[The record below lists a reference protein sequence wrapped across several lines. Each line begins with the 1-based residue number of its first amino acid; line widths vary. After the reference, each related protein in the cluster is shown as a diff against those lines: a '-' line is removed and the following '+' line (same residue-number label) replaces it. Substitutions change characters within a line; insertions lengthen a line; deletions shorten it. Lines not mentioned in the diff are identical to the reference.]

1 MEVTHL
7 RDRVTHAVI
16 GGQAAES
23 FGISDDPAF
32 FHVLSSTLYRDKHRA
47 VIRETLCNAW
57 DAHVEAGLESVPIEV
72 TLTNEKL
79 TIQDFGFGI
88 DPAQI
93 KPIYGVYGASTKK
106 KNKNV
111 TGGFGLGCKAPFA
124 YVDHF
129 EVISCHLGEKT
140 VYRMSK
146 SSGEVMGKPSI
157 QPMVSGLPT
166 DETGITVSM
175 ALKASYDY
183 TIFRTL
189 IMQIAKL
196 GEMKV
201 KFNGQ
206 LIEVAPFHAAK
217 HGYLILK
224 SDDFGAGSEHS
235 IQLRYGHV
243 VYPIEL
249 HPEYSDEYKQARKFL
264 NSISPR
270 TGGYYNR
277 HDQQDLGWVLI
288 LQAAPDTISVTP
300 SRESL
305 SMTDHTV
312 KTVKEVLTQFV
323 ANTRSARLENV
334 CLDLVEKAIETT
346 WLMDT
351 PTSLLNAESK
361 TPNSKAI
368 ELFTSPYITDVID
381 VGGHFLR
388 NKYPDFRNFH
398 DKDVNMRLDA
408 LAMSGFGNRGLIQ
421 SFRREFRKATRGKFH
436 HGFRASAQKWWLRRR
451 VWPLYQAVTANKLLD
466 KKRLWRWTETYT
478 RSGSTQYGTQPIDK
492 WEPTLAQCLP
502 YLRNVMIVAYNR
514 TDIEDRVHRFPAMK
528 HWFGHHK
535 DNLCYIVPRNPERAK
550 AALETFEKL
559 GFFVIDLTKAQ
570 KWEHQEITKPIPK
583 PVAQKKRAKG
593 YPVLANLG
601 TMLSIESL
609 YKEGNPRT
617 EVAQFHAYVSPKS
630 KSLKLGSF
638 KEEANF
644 HIVRLFGKDGVALTT
659 STQIAK
665 VVAAGAIDIDKY
677 VRGKLLDLYKNDPVI
692 KAWHQATA
700 QHDGQVYDHDELDC
714 LNWQDKAL
722 LDTIREDDV
731 LRQKFNLPKEP
742 STDIID
748 AVKIFR
754 TITSPWEFKQHP
766 EYTEMQKLVKD
777 WGPSPELL
785 SLVKK
790 LMNSKLIRII
800 DKSGIRGILMGSTT
814 PALQTQAREILLAA
828 LKG

>member
-106 KNKNV
+106 KNKLV

-157 QPMVSGLPT
+157 QPMVSGIPT
-166 DETGITVSM
+166 DESGITVSM
-175 ALKASYDY
+175 AVKSSLDY
-183 TIFRTL
+183 TTFRTL
-189 IMQIAKL
+189 IRQIAKL

-201 KFNGQ
+201 KFNGE

-224 SDDFGAGSEHS
+224 SEDFGAGSEHP

-243 VYPIEL
+243 VYPIEM
-249 HPEYSDEYKQARKFL
+249 HPDYSEEYKRARHFL
-264 NSISPR
+264 KKITTRQRN
-270 TGGYYNR
+270 YYG
-277 HDQQDLGWVLI
+277 HDSGDLGWVLI

-312 KTVKEVLTQFV
+312 KTVKEVLSQFDI
-323 ANTRSARLENV
+323 NTRSARLEDV
-334 CLDLVEKAIETT
+334 CLNLVEKAIETT

-351 PTSLLNAESK
+351 PTSLLDATAS

-368 ELFTSPYITDVID
+368 ELFTSPYITDVVD
-381 VGGHFLR
+381 VGGHYLR
-388 NKYPDFRNFH
+388 NTYPDFRNFH
-398 DKDVNMRLDA
+398 DKDMMMRLDA
-408 LAMSGFGNRGLIQ
+408 LAMSQFGNRGLIQ
-421 SFRREFRKATRGKFH
+421 SFRKEFRKATRGKFH
-436 HGFRASAQKWWLRRR
+436 HGLRASAQKWWLRRR
-451 VWPLYQAVTANKLLD
+451 VWPLYRVMAATKLLD
-466 KKRLWRWTETYT
+466 KKRLFRWTETYT
-478 RSGSTQYGTQPIDK
+478 RSGSRQYGTQPIHD
-492 WEPTLAQCLP
+492 WEPCLSEILP

-550 AALETFEKL
+550 AAIETFEKL

-570 KWEHQEITKPIPK
+570 KWEHQEIIKPIPK
-583 PVAQKKRAKG
+583 AAPQKKRAKG

-601 TMLSIESL
+601 ASLSIEQL
-609 YKEGNPRT
+609 YKEGTPRT
-617 EVAQFHAYVSPKS
+617 EVAQFHAYVSPKA
-630 KSLKLGSF
+630 KVLKLGSF
-638 KEEANF
+638 KDEANF

-665 VVAAGAIDIDKY
+665 VANAGAIDIDKY
-677 VRGKLLDLYKNDPVI
+677 VRGKLLDLYKNDPAI

-700 QHDGQVYDHDELDC
+700 QHDGQIYDHEVLDC
-714 LNWQDKAL
+714 LAWQDKAL
-722 LDTIREDDV
+722 LDLIREDDI
-731 LRQKFNLPKEP
+731 LRQQFNLPKQAADD
-742 STDIID
+742 TID

-754 TITSPWEFKQHP
+754 TITSPWEFRQYP
-766 EYTEMQKLVKD
+766 EYTEMQKLVED

-785 SLVKK
+785 SLVRK
-790 LMNSKLIRII
+790 LMNSKLIKII
-800 DKSGIRGILMGSTT
+800 DKSGIRGILVGSAT
-814 PALQTQAREILLAA
+814 PALKTQARDILLTA